1 MAKQYITQERL
12 ISPLPRS
19 KRRRVAGHSSNSST
33 VVVQS
38 SGSIGGSPMPGTD
51 HTHSNKSDLD
61 KLGIDGNGFITVTE
75 WQEKED
81 GSLEKTTVK
90 GKTGYADI
98 AQNLSENSS
107 DWQAIDEKIEE
118 QARREE
124 NKYLR
129 KDQED
134 ETPYKVTFLKGLEA
148 VGSVLVRGVL
158 TAWEAVMNR
167 VRSDNYTDDTGWEL
181 TNDNG
186 AGASQLTVDYIRA
199 RRKLIAESVEVK
211 EYHASAGDEIFTGA
225 TAEISRVD
233 YFDSEGNQLGVHQ
246 RKVPFT
252 LNGVLLMLQKVMG
265 TAGMEPRG
273 IASDSRAVRGALSAA
288 ERQRIARVRCYF
300 LASDGERDVEN
311 WWAVGDLAYCMTQ
324 NLTRTPRDSRMGT
337 SSKAGN
343 VFWWR
348 QVIAIDADGA
358 VTLDDDKEYH
368 YIDFAVNYAE
378 EQAGTYNN
386 SAYLSDIPASGDKCM
401 QFGNVSNSDRMNAI
415 MVEVNGAGNANAPD
429 IVFYRGVYTY
439 SLERCWWGG
448 ESCRKAKLSP
458 STGWEFTG
466 PDFKFITE
474 YGQARVPVDRGAWS
488 LIPEERDVREP
499 HGQVIKCY
507 YYDRVTHLG
516 SLWLCIKADDY
527 IWLKNEGT
535 AESPVWNYWG
545 TTDPRTQPDY
555 SDDLYQRVLDYTTVE
570 PSENAPTVWQKQVS
584 KGETPV
590 PVSAYQWNQSPT
602 VAPSPLPATGATLP
616 SEGWTATAPA
626 RPGNGYYLW
635 MTMCS
640 RYGDGSYT
648 PWGDAVCITGGQGS
662 AGEDAKEREWI
673 YTGKSEPTTFSG
685 DTLPANIKKDVDGTT
700 RTDDYI
706 ATTDDFVPQ
715 GWQDTAIAID
725 ETANRYVYA
734 SWRVWDKQ
742 TQRWGSFQPP
752 ILWGNWGVKGEDG
765 DGVQYVFRLFDHE
778 LSDTERETTYK
789 PTRQGLEPTQEGE
802 WIPAGWSD
810 DPLSTT
816 SQMKWCYCSTIKR
829 IGGEWGDFEK
839 LALWSKWS
847 EDGTSPWV
855 ADLDNEMDSVACD
868 ADGHPTSEQ
877 TVMTG
882 VSLVYGGERRA
893 ATVAVYKDRACE
905 QPYTNS
911 ETLENGLA
919 VYWTIGARS
928 SHTVSVTVGS
938 ALTISGSMNFYVKI
952 TDGESGVFRLL
963 VFTLNGM
970 RPGADG
976 QPATIYNLL
985 PSEKQVSVGR
995 NADGTYNPATFSLT
1009 CGYVKN
1015 VGGVMTTVDN
1025 VQAKIDDKYELYYR
1039 LRSRESQQMGNYVL
1053 YRNTHGGQVPVW
1065 NVGDYDQVEFVLSTA
1080 SIPAAVSDTN
1090 IIDRET
1096 VPVVADGKQGNDGDD
1111 AVTVR
1116 FSRNPVVFQGNSLGQ
1131 SVNTTAIIIY
1141 PVVYVGGTPVDAT
1154 SVVPKSK
1161 PSGLDVTVRNVA
1173 AEWDGVDTQPVAISP
1188 TAIGVAEGAL
1198 TGIVELTIGYGDNKT
1213 ITGSV
1218 VTAVAHS
1225 GASGNGVK
1233 EIFKVSDTKP
1243 ATPSGTDVLPAGW
1256 SEQPPVLATGLTY
1269 TVTGDWTRSGNTL
1282 TSPATT
1288 ADDGVYRS
1296 RVSFTTDGKATI
1308 AVRLTV
1314 SSEETYDIAAISAAD
1329 NNFLEGKTA
1338 GDIRDYSGTDLVAIL
1353 SGDGTT
1359 GVFLLTVDASGSH
1372 YFDVV
1377 YAKDSSNDDYNDNAV
1392 LELNL
1397 ETDIWVSTSKIV
1409 TDASGNETAAG
1420 WSEPVRWN
1428 GLQGK
1433 MGRNFYYDGV
1443 YDSSKTYSVTDY
1455 EAPFVSYGANYYVR
1469 VGEGSC
1475 QGVTPSAGSPY
1486 WELMTS
1492 TFKYL
1497 ITAAIFSEYA
1507 KLGSW
1512 IFNGDYMFSE
1522 KDASDTARGNKL
1534 YYGIGDSRN
1543 KFTPSASIDGLTGRA
1558 SFSGDNVRFNP
1569 DGSGWVAGRNIKW
1582 DASGNAEFSGKVTAT
1597 SGSIAGFQIN
1607 PNQLGTTKDD
1617 EYTQGFVMTQQRL
1630 AYYYG
1635 GTEVSI
1641 GTDNNQAISV
1651 TGFSGATA
1659 LSTDGG
1665 DVLHKLGANDSFT
1678 VGDAFSVNTG
1688 ETVIL
1693 SKFEARGDV
1702 AIGGSVITDSSMQ
1715 DYLPLAANT
1724 RKGQLLLFSS
1734 GDWEINT
1741 SSTVWIYD
1749 EDGRV
1754 KQNGVPFER
1763 TGPFMLVCVGF
1774 NGSNVALWQYFNGR

>member
-1 MAKQYITQERL
+1 MAEQNENIQSELEFEDILPFDTTGGDTGLSSRLKLKRNFERIRIWADTIGARL
-12 ISPLPRS
+12 SGNFLS
-19 KRRRVAGHSSNSST
+19 RV
-33 VVVQS
+33 
-38 SGSIGGSPMPGTD
+38 
-51 HTHSNKSDLD
+51 
-61 KLGIDGNGFITVTE
+61 
-75 WQEKED
+75 
-81 GSLEKTTVK
+81 
-90 GKTGYADI
+90 
-98 AQNLSENSS
+98 
-107 DWQAIDEKIEE
+107 
-118 QARREE
+118 
-124 NKYLR
+124 
-129 KDQED
+129 KDDTAEGRI
-134 ETPYKVTFLKGLEA
+134 TFLKGLEA

-158 TAWEAVMNR
+158 TALEAVMNR
-167 VRSDNYTDDTGWEL
+167 VRSENYTDDTGWEL

-199 RRKLIAESVEVK
+199 RRKLIAESIEVK
-211 EYHASAGDEIFTGA
+211 ERHASAGDEIFTGA

-233 YFDSEGNQLGVHQ
+233 YLDSEGQQLGVHSQ
-246 RKVPFT
+246 KVPFT
-252 LNGVLLMLQKVMG
+252 LNGVLLMLRKVMG
-265 TAGMEPRG
+265 TSRLEPRG

-324 NLTRTPRDSRMGT
+324 NLTRTPRDSRMGV
-337 SSKAGN
+337 SEKAGN

-348 QVIAIDADGA
+348 QVIGIDADGA
-358 VTLDDDKEYH
+358 VTLDDGKEYH
-368 YIDFAVNYAE
+368 YIDFSVNYAE

-386 SAYLSDIPASGDKCM
+386 SAYLSDLPAPADKCM
-401 QFGNVSNSDRMNAI
+401 QFGNVSNPDRMNAI
-415 MVEVNGAGNANAPD
+415 MVEVNGVGNVNAPD
-429 IVFYRGVYTY
+429 IVFYRGIYTY
-439 SLERCWWGG
+439 SLDRCWWGG

-474 YGQARVPVDRGAWS
+474 YGQARVPVDRGAWLS
-488 LIPEERDVREP
+488 IPLERDVREP
-499 HGQVIKCY
+499 HDNVRKCFY
-507 YYDRVTHLG
+507 FDRVTHLG

-545 TTDPRTQPDY
+545 TSDPRTQPDY
-555 SDDLYQRVLDYTTVE
+555 SDDLYRRVLDYTTVE
-570 PSENAPTVWQKQVS
+570 PSENAPTVWQKQVA

-626 RPGNGYYLW
+626 RPGNGYYMW

-640 RYGDGSYT
+640 RYSDGSYT

-673 YTGKSEPTTFSG
+673 YIGKSEPTIFSG
-685 DTLPANIKKDVDGTT
+685 ATLPANIKKDVDGTT

-715 GWQDTAIAID
+715 GWQDTAIALD

-765 DGVQYVFRLFDHE
+765 DGVQYVFKLFDHE
-778 LSDTERETTYK
+778 LTDTERETTYK

-839 LALWSKWS
+839 LALWTKWS

-855 ADLDNEMDSVACD
+855 ADLDNEMDSVACY

-877 TVMTG
+877 TVTTG
-882 VSLVYGGERRA
+882 VSLMYGSELR
-893 ATVAVYKDRACE
+893 TPTIAVYKDRACE

-911 ETLENGLA
+911 DTLENGLA

-928 SHTVSVTVGS
+928 NHTVSVKVDS

-952 TDGESGVFRLL
+952 TDGESSVNYFIL
-963 VFTLNGM
+963 VFTVNGI
-970 RPGADG
+970 RPGDDG
-976 QPATIYNLL
+976 KPAAIYNLL
-985 PSEKQVSVGR
+985 PSQKQISVGR
-995 NADGTYNPATFSLT
+995 NTDGTYNPSTFSLT
-1009 CGYVKN
+1009 CGYTKN
-1015 VGGVMTTVDN
+1015 VGGVMTTVPN
-1025 VQAKIDDKYELYYR
+1025 VTGQIDGKYCLYYR
-1039 LRSRESQQMGNYVL
+1039 LRNRSDQTWKI
-1053 YRNTHGGQVPVW
+1053 YRRYDTVFQPLSGVSVA
-1065 NVGDYDQVEFVLSTA
+1065 DYDQVEFVLSTEDA
-1080 SIPAAVSDTN
+1080 MTVATMDANTV
-1090 IIDRET
+1090 IDRET
-1096 VPVVADGKQGNDGDD
+1096 VPVVADGKQGEQGDNGDD

-1131 SVNTTAIIIY
+1131 SVNTTAVTVY
-1141 PVVYVGGTPVDAT
+1141 PVVYVGGTPVNAT
-1154 SVVPKSK
+1154 SVTRKSK
-1161 PSGLDVTVRNVA
+1161 PSGLDVDIRNVA

-1198 TGIVELTIGYGDNKT
+1198 TGIVELTIGYGGNKT
-1213 ITGSV
+1213 VTGSV
-1218 VTAVAHS
+1218 VTTVAHS
-1225 GASGNGVK
+1225 GTSGNGVK
-1233 EIFKVSDTKP
+1233 EIFKASDTKP

-1269 TVTGDWTRSGNTL
+1269 SVTGDWTRSGNTL

-1288 ADDGVYRS
+1288 ADEGVYRS
-1296 RVSFTTDGKATI
+1296 RVWFTTTGKTTI

-1314 SSEETYDIAAISAAD
+1314 SSEENYDIAAIAAAD

-1338 GDIRDYSGTDLVAIL
+1338 GDIKDYSGTDLVAKL
-1353 SGDGTT
+1353 SGNGTT
-1359 GVFLLTVDASGSH
+1359 GVFLLTVDTDGEH

-1392 LELNL
+1392 LELNIA
-1397 ETDIWVSTSKIV
+1397 DIWVSTSKIV

-1428 GLQGK
+1428 GPQGK

-1469 VGEGSC
+1469 IGEGSC
-1475 QGVTPSAGSPY
+1475 QGVTPSASSPY

-1497 ITAAIFSEYA
+1497 ITMAIFSEYA

-1512 IFNGDYMFSE
+1512 VFNSDYMFSAN
-1522 KDASDTARGNKL
+1522 DASGQPRGSQDYTGMTDAKKTSGFIPTVAMDAAN
-1534 YYGIGDSRN
+1534 
-1543 KFTPSASIDGLTGRA
+1543 GRA
-1558 SFSGDNVRFNP
+1558 SFSGDKVRFNP
-1569 DGSGWVAGRNIKW
+1569 NGSGWLADGNISW
-1582 DASGNAEFSGKVTAT
+1582 NSSGDAEFSGKITAT
-1597 SGSIAGFQIN
+1597 GGSIAGFEIN
-1607 PNQLGTTKDD
+1607 TDYLGTHNDGR
-1617 EYTQGFVMTQQRL
+1617 TQGFVMNKQRL

-1635 GTEVSI
+1635 EKYVSI
-1641 GTDNNQAISV
+1641 GIDDSPAISV

-1659 LSTDGG
+1659 LYTNGG
-1665 DVLHKLGANDSFT
+1665 NVLHKLGANDSFT
-1678 VGDAFSVNTG
+1678 VGNASSVNTG

-1724 RKGQLLLFSS
+1724 RKGQLLLFTS
-1734 GDWEINT
+1734 GDWEIKT
-1741 SSTVWIYD
+1741 SYSVWIYN
-1749 EDGRV
+1749 EDGV
-1754 KQNGVPFER
+1754 VTQNGRTFER

-1774 NGSNVALWQYFNGR
+1774 NSSNVALWQYFNGR

>member
-1 MAKQYITQERL
+1 MAEQNENIQNELEFEDILPFDTTGGDTGLSSRLKLKRNFERIRIWADTIGVRL
-12 ISPLPRS
+12 SGNFLS
-19 KRRRVAGHSSNSST
+19 RV
-33 VVVQS
+33 
-38 SGSIGGSPMPGTD
+38 
-51 HTHSNKSDLD
+51 
-61 KLGIDGNGFITVTE
+61 
-75 WQEKED
+75 
-81 GSLEKTTVK
+81 
-90 GKTGYADI
+90 
-98 AQNLSENSS
+98 
-107 DWQAIDEKIEE
+107 
-118 QARREE
+118 
-124 NKYLR
+124 
-129 KDQED
+129 KDDTAEGRI
-134 ETPYKVTFLKGLEA
+134 TFLKGLEA
-148 VGSVLVRGVL
+148 VGNVIIRGAL
-158 TAWEAVMNR
+158 TALEAVMNR
-167 VRSDNYTDDTGWEL
+167 VRSENYTVDTGFEL

-199 RRKLIAESVEVK
+199 RRKLIAESIEVK
-211 EYHASAGDEIFTGA
+211 ERHASAGDEIFTGA

-233 YFDSEGNQLGVHQ
+233 YLDSEGQQLGVHSQ
-246 RKVPFT
+246 KVPFT
-252 LNGVLLMLQKVMG
+252 LNGVLLMLRKVMG
-265 TAGMEPRG
+265 TSRLEPRG

-324 NLTRTPRDSRMGT
+324 NLTRTPRDSRMGA
-337 SSKAGN
+337 SEKAGN

-348 QVIAIDADGA
+348 QVIGIDADGA
-358 VTLDDDKEYH
+358 VTLDDGKEYH
-368 YIDFAVNYAE
+368 YIDFSVNYAE
-378 EQAGTYNN
+378 EQAGTYKN
-386 SAYLSDIPASGDKCM
+386 SAYLSDMPAPGDKCM
-401 QFGNVSNSDRMNAI
+401 QFGNVSNPDRMNAV
-415 MVEVNGAGNANAPD
+415 MVEVNGAGNVNAPD
-429 IVFYRGVYTY
+429 IVFFRGIYTY

-466 PDFKFITE
+466 PDFKFLTE
-474 YGQARVPVDRGAWS
+474 YGQARVPVDRGAWLS
-488 LIPEERDVREP
+488 IPEERDVREP
-499 HGQVIKCY
+499 HDNVRKCY
-507 YYDRVTHLG
+507 YFDRVTHLG
-516 SLWLCIKADDY
+516 SLWLCVKADDY

-545 TTDPRTQPDY
+545 TSDPRTQPDY
-555 SDDLYQRVLDYTTVE
+555 SDDLYRRVLDYTTVE
-570 PSENAPTVWQKQVS
+570 PSESAPTVWQKQVA
-584 KGETPV
+584 KGD
-590 PVSAYQWNQSPT
+590 N
-602 VAPSPLPATGATLP
+602 
-616 SEGWTATAPA
+616 
-626 RPGNGYYLW
+626 
-635 MTMCS
+635 
-640 RYGDGSYT
+640 
-648 PWGDAVCITGGQGS
+648 
-662 AGEDAKEREWI
+662 
-673 YTGKSEPTTFSG
+673 
-685 DTLPANIKKDVDGTT
+685 
-700 RTDDYI
+700 
-706 ATTDDFVPQ
+706 
-715 GWQDTAIAID
+715 
-725 ETANRYVYA
+725 
-734 SWRVWDKQ
+734 
-742 TQRWGSFQPP
+742 
-752 ILWGNWGVKGEDG
+752 
-765 DGVQYVFRLFDHE
+765 
-778 LSDTERETTYK
+778 
-789 PTRQGLEPTQEGE
+789 
-802 WIPAGWSD
+802 
-810 DPLSTT
+810 
-816 SQMKWCYCSTIKR
+816 
-829 IGGEWGDFEK
+829 
-839 LALWSKWS
+839 
-847 EDGTSPWV
+847 GTSPWV

-877 TVMTG
+877 TVTTG

-928 SHTVSVTVGS
+928 NHTVSMKVGS

-952 TDGESGVFRLL
+952 TDGESGVSRLL
-963 VFTLNGM
+963 VFTVNGV
-970 RPGADG
+970 RPGPDG
-976 QPATIYNLL
+976 KPATIYNLL

-1025 VQAKIDDKYELYYR
+1025 VQAKIDGKYELYYR

-1080 SIPAAVSDTN
+1080 SIPAAVSDSN

-1096 VPVVADGKQGNDGDD
+1096 VPVVADGKQGDQGNNGDD

-1218 VTAVAHS
+1218 VTTVAHS
-1225 GASGNGVK
+1225 GTSGNGVK
-1233 EIFKVSDTKP
+1233 EIFKASDTKP

-1269 TVTGDWTRSGNTL
+1269 TVTGDWTRNGNTL
-1282 TSPATT
+1282 TSPAAT

-1296 RVSFTTDGKATI
+1296 RVSFTTAGKATI

-1314 SSEETYDIAAISAAD
+1314 SSEENYDFAAIATAD
-1329 NNFLEGKTA
+1329 SNFLEGKTA
-1338 GDIRDYSGTDLVAIL
+1338 GDIKDYSGTDLVAKL
-1353 SGDGTT
+1353 SGNGTT
-1359 GVFLLTVDASGSH
+1359 GVFLLTVDAAGGH

-1428 GLQGK
+1428 GPQGK

-1443 YDSSKTYSVTDY
+1443 YDSSRTYSVTDY

-1497 ITAAIFSEYA
+1497 ITMAIFSEYA

-1522 KDASDTARGNKL
+1522 RDANGGTRGSQS
-1534 YYGIGDSRN
+1534 Y
-1543 KFTPSASIDGLTGRA
+1543 TGMTDAKKTSGFIPTVAMDAANGRS
-1558 SFSGDNVRFNP
+1558 SFSGDKVRFNP
-1569 DGSGWVAGRNIKW
+1569 DGSGWLADGNISW
-1582 DASGNAEFSGKVTAT
+1582 NSSGNASFSGKVTAT

-1607 PNQLGTTKDD
+1607 QDYLGTQDD
-1617 EYTQGFVMTQQRL
+1617 GYTQGFVMRRQRL
-1630 AYYYG
+1630 TYYYG
-1635 GTEVSI
+1635 GKGVSI
-1641 GTDNNQAISV
+1641 GTNNNQAISV

-1659 LSTDGG
+1659 LFTNGG
-1665 DVLHKLGANDSFT
+1665 DILHKLGANDSFT
-1678 VGDAFSVNTG
+1678 VGDALSVNTG

-1754 KQNGVPFER
+1754 KKNGVPFER

-1774 NGSNVALWQYFNGR
+1774 NSSNVALWQYFNGR

>member
-1 MAKQYITQERL
+1 MAEQNENIQNELEFEDILPFDTTGGDTGLSARLKLKRNFDRIRAWADTIGVRLLGQYL
-12 ISPLPRS
+12 S
-19 KRRRVAGHSSNSST
+19 RV
-33 VVVQS
+33 
-38 SGSIGGSPMPGTD
+38 
-51 HTHSNKSDLD
+51 
-61 KLGIDGNGFITVTE
+61 
-75 WQEKED
+75 
-81 GSLEKTTVK
+81 
-90 GKTGYADI
+90 
-98 AQNLSENSS
+98 
-107 DWQAIDEKIEE
+107 
-118 QARREE
+118 
-124 NKYLR
+124 
-129 KDQED
+129 KDDTAEGRI
-134 ETPYKVTFLKGLEA
+134 TFLKGLEA
-148 VGSVLVRGVL
+148 VGGVLVRGVL

-167 VRSDNYTDDTGWEL
+167 VHSENYTDDTGFEL

-233 YFDSEGNQLGVHQ
+233 YFDSEGNQLGVHRQ
-246 RKVPFT
+246 KVPFT

-265 TAGMEPRG
+265 TARLEPRG

-288 ERQRIARVRCYF
+288 ERQRIARMRCYF

-311 WWAVGDLAYCMTQ
+311 WWAVGDLAYCKTQ
-324 NLTRTPRDSRMGT
+324 NLTRTPRDSRIGS

-348 QVIAIDADGA
+348 QVVGTDNVNENEDENENGNGNGA
-358 VTLDDDKEYH
+358 VTLEDGKEYH
-368 YIDFAVNYAE
+368 YIDFTVNYAE
-378 EQAGTYNN
+378 EQTGTYNN
-386 SAYLSDIPASGDKCM
+386 SAYLSDLPAPGDKCM
-401 QFGNVSNSDRMNAI
+401 QFGNVSNPDRMNAV
-415 MVEVNGAGNANAPD
+415 MVEVNGTGNANAPD
-429 IVFYRGVYTY
+429 IVFYRGIYTY
-439 SLERCWWGG
+439 SLDRCWWGG

-474 YGQARVPVDRGAWS
+474 YGQARVPVDRGAWLS
-488 LIPEERDVREP
+488 IPEERDVREP
-499 HGQVIKCY
+499 HEAVRKCY
-507 YYDRVTHLG
+507 YFDRVTHLG
-516 SLWLCIKADDY
+516 SLWLCVKADNY

-545 TTDPRTQPDY
+545 TSDPRTQPDY
-555 SDDLYQRVLDYTTVE
+555 SDDLYRRVLDYTTVE
-570 PSENAPTVWQKQVS
+570 PSENAPTVWQKQVA

-602 VAPSPLPATGATLP
+602 VVPSPLPTTGATLP
-616 SEGWTATAPA
+616 TDGWTATAPA

-778 LSDTERETTYK
+778 LTDTERDTTYK

-802 WIPAGWSD
+802 WLPAGWSD

-868 ADGHPTSEQ
+868 TDGHPTSEQ

-882 VSLVYGGERRA
+882 VSLVYGGERRN

-911 ETLENGLA
+911 ETMENGLA

-928 SHTVSVTVGS
+928 SHTVSVKVGS

-963 VFTLNGM
+963 VFTVNGM

-985 PSEKQVSVGR
+985 PSENQVSVGR
-995 NADGTYNPATFSLT
+995 NTDGTYNPATFSLT
-1009 CGYVKN
+1009 CGYTKN
-1015 VGGVMTTVDN
+1015 VGGVMTTVPN
-1025 VQAKIDDKYELYYR
+1025 VTEQIDGKYCLYYR
-1039 LRSRESQQMGNYVL
+1039 LRNRSNQTWGT
-1053 YRNTHGGQVPVW
+1053 YRRYDTVFQPLSGVSVAS
-1065 NVGDYDQVEFVLSTA
+1065 YDQVEFVLSTEDA
-1080 SIPAAVSDTN
+1080 MIVTTMDANTV
-1090 IIDRET
+1090 IDRET
-1096 VPVVADGKQGNDGDD
+1096 VPVVADGKQGEQGNNGDD

-1131 SVNTTAIIIY
+1131 SVNTTVVLVY

-1154 SVVPKSK
+1154 SVVLKSK
-1161 PSGLDVTVRNVA
+1161 PSGLDVAVRNVA
-1173 AEWDGVDTQPVAISP
+1173 AEWDGVVTQPVAISP
-1188 TAIGVAEGAL
+1188 TGIGVAEGAL

-1218 VTAVAHS
+1218 VTTVAHS
-1225 GASGNGVK
+1225 GTSGNGVK
-1233 EIFKVSDTKP
+1233 EIFKASDTKP
-1243 ATPSGTDVLPAGW
+1243 ATPSGTDVLPASW
-1256 SEQPPVLATGLTY
+1256 SEQPPVLTTGLTY
-1269 TVTGDWTRSGNTL
+1269 SVTGDWTRSGNTL

-1296 RVSFTTDGKATI
+1296 RVSFTTNGKATI

-1314 SSEETYDIAAISAAD
+1314 SSEENYDIAAIAAAD

-1338 GDIRDYSGTDLVAIL
+1338 GDIKDYSGTDLVAKL

-1359 GVFLLTVDASGSH
+1359 GVFLLTVDAAGPH

-1428 GLQGK
+1428 GPQGK

-1443 YDSSKTYSVTDY
+1443 YDSSRTYSVTDY

-1497 ITAAIFSEYA
+1497 ITGALFTEYA
-1507 KLGSW
+1507 KLNSW
-1512 IFNGDYMFSE
+1512 VFNGDYMFSE
-1522 KDASDTARGNKL
+1522 NDASGNARGNKR

-1543 KFTPSASIDGLTGRA
+1543 QFTPSASIDGLTGRA

-1569 DGSGWVAGRNIKW
+1569 DGSGWVAGQNIKW
-1582 DASGNAEFSGKVTAT
+1582 YANGSAEFSGKVTAT

-1607 PNQLGTTKDD
+1607 QDYLGTQDD
-1617 EYTQGFVMTQQRL
+1617 GYTQGFVMTKQRL
-1630 AYYYG
+1630 MYYYG
-1635 GTEVSI
+1635 GKGVSI
-1641 GTDNNQAISV
+1641 GTNNNQAISV
-1651 TGFSGATA
+1651 TDFSGATA
-1659 LSTDGG
+1659 LFTDGG
-1665 DVLHKLGANDSFT
+1665 NVLHKLGANDSFT
-1678 VGDAFSVNTG
+1678 VGDASSVNTG

-1702 AIGGSVITDSSMQ
+1702 AIGGAVITDSSRT
-1715 DYLPLAANT
+1715 DYLPSAGNT

-1734 GDWEINT
+1734 GDWEIDT
-1741 SSTVWIYD
+1741 SSTVWIYN

-1754 KQNGVPFER
+1754 TSNGGTFER

-1774 NGSNVALWQYFNGR
+1774 NSSNVALWQYFSGR